1 MNHFHA
7 VCWMDHNEARVFH
20 FDAHT
25 RERVTIHPGS
35 PAHHLHPTK
44 HLHNKRAAEA
54 THGDKHFHEA
64 IAEALADAQEI
75 LLMGPGQAKVEFRK
89 HLDAHKRDIAKR
101 IVATETVDHPSDG
114 QIVDR
119 ARKHFKAIDRM
130 TPQPT

>member
-54 THGDKHFHEA
+54 SHSDKHFHEGVA
-64 IAEALADAQEI
+64 AALADAQEI
-75 LLMGPGQAKVEFRK
+75 LLLGPGQAKTEFGAFLKARNPD
-89 HLDAHKRDIAKR
+89 LAKR
-101 IVATETVDHPSDG
+101 VVATESADHPTDG
-114 QIVDR
+114 EIVGR
-119 ARKHFKAIDRM
+119 ARRHFKAIDRM
-130 TPQPT
+130 TPQRD

>member
-20 FDAHT
+20 FDAHDF
-25 RERVTIHPGS
+25 ERTTIHPDK
-35 PAHHLHPTK
+35 PNR
-44 HLHNKRAAEA
+44 HLHNKRAPEA

-64 IAEALADAQEI
+64 VARALADAREI

-89 HLDAHKRDIAKR
+89 FLDAHARDTAKR
-101 IVATETVDHPSDG
+101 IVASEQADHPTDG
-114 QIVDR
+114 EIVAH

-130 TPQPT
+130 TPQLT